1 MKSSQFFKMVA
12 LAVASLMSI
21 TALAADLHK
30 GSLAVRD
37 PIQVNGK
44 QLKEGDY
51 TVRWQGEGP
60 TVNLQILQ
68 NGKEVATAQ
77 ANVVPLDQKASD
89 NAAEVK
95 GAGKDR
101 QLSAIRFSG
110 QKYQLDITS
119 ESAQA
124 QGKSGESMK

>member
-1 MKSSQFFKMVA
+1 MKFSQLFRKMT

-30 GSLAVRD
+30 GSLGVRD

-51 TVRWQGEGP
+51 TVRWEGEGP
-60 TVNLQILQ
+60 TVNLRFFQ

-95 GAGKDR
+95 GTGKDR

-110 QKYQLDITS
+110 QKYELDITS